1 MRHFAAAGAVAL
13 VTLTQSADADDEAA
27 KKLIG
32 SWRLISFEVQVIG
45 ESTEHKDML
54 GPEPFG
60 RIIVTPEHTMA
71 TYIAKQSA
79 QRAADERR

>member
-1 MRHFAAAGAVAL
+1 MRHFAAAVAVAL
-13 VTLTQSADADDEAA
+13 VTLTKPADADDDAA

-54 GPEPFG
+54 GPKPMLARS
-60 RIIVTPEHTMA
+60 RIRLLDP
-71 TYIAKQSA
+71 KRLSA
-79 QRAADERR
+79 LCQADAA